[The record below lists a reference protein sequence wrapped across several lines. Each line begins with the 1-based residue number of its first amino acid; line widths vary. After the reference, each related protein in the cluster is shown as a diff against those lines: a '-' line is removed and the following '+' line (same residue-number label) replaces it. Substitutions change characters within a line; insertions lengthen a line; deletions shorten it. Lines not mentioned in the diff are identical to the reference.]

1 MWLDHQKERL
11 ERVYS
16 EYPRAFWTLSAITF
30 VDHLGGALLYPF
42 FALYITSR
50 FGVGMTQ
57 VGVLFA
63 IFSLSSFAG
72 SMLGG
77 GLTDRMG
84 RKGMLIF
91 SLISTSFSSVLM
103 GLVTSLGQFFAL
115 ALIVGIFTEAGGPA
129 RQAMVADLLPEEK
142 RAQGY
147 GVIRVA
153 FNLSAAIGPAIGGFI
168 AGYSY
173 LFLFIADAIISSISA
188 ILVWRMLPET
198 KPALAPGATQ
208 ESMGQ
213 TFRGYG
219 VALRDSLFMLFLAA
233 SILIGF
239 TYMNL
244 NTTLGVY
251 LRDFQGVA
259 ESGYGLLLSLNAVM
273 VVLMQFPI
281 TRRIEGY
288 PPMLI
293 LALGASLYGIGFGMY
308 GFVASYGLFML
319 AMIILTV
326 GEMLIAPVGQAVVAR
341 FAPED
346 MRGRYMAVFGFSFGI
361 PYGVGPYLAG
371 LIIDNTDPRLLW
383 WAAGIVAFVA
393 AGMFLWLRRRT
404 GALSE
409 EGVSNLASNPRG
421 TQSGMDIGG

>member
-1 MWLDHQKERL
+1 MWFENQKQRL
-11 ERVYS
+11 RGVYG
-16 EYPRAFWTLSAITF
+16 EYPRAFWTLSGITF
-30 VDHLGGALLYPF
+30 IDHLGGALLYPF
-42 FALYITSR
+42 FALYITSK

-63 IFSLSSFAG
+63 VFTLSNFFG

-77 GLTDRMG
+77 ALTDRMG

-103 GLVTSLGQFFAL
+103 GLVTSLSQFFLL
-115 ALIVGIFTEAGGPA
+115 ALVVGAFTEAGGPA

-147 GVIRVA
+147 GIIRVA

-173 LFLFIADAIISSISA
+173 LFLFIADAVISLFSA
-188 ILVWRMLPET
+188 VLVWRTLPET
-198 KPALAPGATQ
+198 KPAPEAGALQ

-219 VALRDSLFMLFLAA
+219 IVLRDSLFMLFLGA
-233 SILIGF
+233 SILTGF

-251 LRDFQGVA
+251 LRDFQGIP
-259 ESGYGLLLSLNAVM
+259 ESGYGLLLSLNAAM
-273 VVLMQFPI
+273 VVVLQFPI

-293 LALGASLYGIGFGMY
+293 LALGAGLYGIGFGMY
-308 GFVASYGLFML
+308 GFIASYALFML
-319 AMIILTV
+319 AMVVLTV
-326 GEMLIAPVGQAVVAR
+326 GEMVIAPVGQAVVAR
-341 FAPED
+341 FAPAD
-346 MRGRYMAVFGFSFGI
+346 MRGRYMAIFGFSFGI

-371 LIIDNTDPRLLW
+371 LVIDNANPRLLW
-383 WAAGIVAFVA
+383 WAAGIIAFLA
-393 AGMFLWLRRRT
+393 ASVFLRLHRRV
-404 GALSE
+404 GAESAN
-409 EGVSNLASNPRG
+409 GASNPASMASG
-421 TQSGMDIGG
+421 TPSGTESAG

>member
-1 MWLDHQKERL
+1 MGIEGQKQRL
-11 ERVYS
+11 KRIYH
-16 EYPRAFWTLSAITF
+16 EYPPSFWILSGITF
-30 VDHLGGALLYPF
+30 IDHLGGALLFPF

-84 RKGMLIF
+84 RKGMLVF

-103 GLVTSLGQFFAL
+103 GLVNSLGQFFAL
-115 ALIVGIFTEAGGPA
+115 ALIVGVFTEAGGPA
-129 RQAMVADLLPEEK
+129 RQAMVADLLPQEK

-147 GVIRVA
+147 GIIRVA

-173 LFLFIADAIISSISA
+173 LFLFIADAIISSFSA
-188 ILVWRMLPET
+188 LLVWRTLPET
-198 KPALAPGATQ
+198 RPAPESGVIP

-219 VALRDSLFMLFLAA
+219 VVLRDTLFMLFLAA

-251 LRDFQGVA
+251 LRDFQGVP
-259 ESGYGLLLSLNAVM
+259 ESGYGLLISLNAVM
-273 VVLMQFPI
+273 VVLLQFPI
-281 TRRIEGY
+281 TRRIEGL
-288 PPMLI
+288 PPMLM
-293 LALGASLYGIGFGMY
+293 LALGAVFYGIGFGMY
-308 GFVASYGLFML
+308 GFVATYALFML
-319 AMIILTV
+319 GMVILTL

-361 PYGVGPYLAG
+361 PFGVGPYLAG
-371 LIIDNTDPRLLW
+371 LIIDNADPRLLW
-383 WAAGIVAFVA
+383 WAAGIIAFLA
-393 AGMFLWLRRRT
+393 ATMFLWLGRKVGEPSGK
-404 GALSE
+404 GASSPS
-409 EGVSNLASNPRG
+409 GS
-421 TQSGMDIGG
+421 QSGTDIAG

>member
-1 MWLDHQKERL
+1 MWLDHQKGRL
-11 ERVYS
+11 ERVYA

-50 FGVGMTQ
+50 FGVGMTE

-63 IFSLSSFAG
+63 IFSLSSFVG

-115 ALIVGIFTEAGGPA
+115 ALIVGVFTEAGGPA

-188 ILVWRMLPET
+188 VLVWRMLPET
-198 KPALAPGATQ
+198 RPAPAAGATQ

-219 VALRDSLFMLFLAA
+219 GVLRDSLFMLFLAA

-259 ESGYGLLLSLNAVM
+259 ESGYGLLLSLNAAM

-288 PPMLI
+288 SPMHI
-293 LALGASLYGIGFGMY
+293 LALGAGLYGIGFGMY
-308 GFVASYGLFML
+308 GFVSSYALYML
-319 AMIILTV
+319 AMVILTI
-326 GEMLIAPVGQAVVAR
+326 GEMLIAPVGQAVVAH

-371 LIIDNTDPRLLW
+371 LVIDNADPRLLW
-383 WAAGIVAFVA
+383 WTAGMVAFVA
-393 AGMFLWLRRRT
+393 AGMFLWLRPKT
-404 GALSE
+404 GALVE
-409 EGVSNLASNPRG
+409 RGASALPSSSPGTERG
-421 TQSGMDIGG
+421 TDIAG